1 MVNRS
6 FSFGVRGVDGAG
18 VLRGGHFLPVG
29 REVGG
34 AVRTNIEEHIE
45 ILNQHKCSIM
55 NLMKDDFH

>member
-1 MVNRS
+1 M
-6 FSFGVRGVDGAG
+6 RGVDGAG